1 MTRKKT
7 VFQPGDRVA
16 ERPKNMIFS
25 GLSAKARQT
34 AAANNQQRYGTV
46 TGLTTKV
53 TSTRQVTKY
62 VLALIINCLSKIFPF
77 FSEKSKNVQI
87 MFFFL
92 LLLLLLCLTIFCRKA
107 LIYYFSFRFL

>member
-7 VFQPGDRVA
+7 MFQPGDRVA

-34 AAANNQQRYGTV
+34 AAHNNQQRYGTV

-53 TSTRQVTKY
+53 TSTKQVTKY
-62 VLALIINCLSKIFPF
+62 VLVKWDHLQSASEHAQSRICHMADVATIVADYRTSLGEINP
-77 FSEKSKNVQI
+77 
-87 MFFFL
+87 
-92 LLLLLLCLTIFCRKA
+92 
-107 LIYYFSFRFL
+107 

>member
-34 AAANNQQRYGTV
+34 AAHNNQQRYGTV

-53 TSTRQVTKY
+53 TTRKQTAKY
-62 VLALIINCLSKIFPF
+62 VLVKWDHLQSASEHAQSRICHIADVTTIVADYRTSLGEINP
-77 FSEKSKNVQI
+77 
-87 MFFFL
+87 
-92 LLLLLLCLTIFCRKA
+92 
-107 LIYYFSFRFL
+107 

>member
-25 GLSAKARQT
+25 GLSVKTRQT

-53 TSTRQVTKY
+53 TSTKQVTKY
-62 VLALIINCLSKIFPF
+62 VLVKWDHLQSASEHAQSRICHMADVATIVADYRTSLGEINP
-77 FSEKSKNVQI
+77 
-87 MFFFL
+87 
-92 LLLLLLCLTIFCRKA
+92 
-107 LIYYFSFRFL
+107 